1 MLKRV
6 DTFRELERPHFIV
19 RLLSPLGSY
28 PTEGFRTDF
37 EAMVTTSDLCFTV
50 TSVSKDDDSFSEID
64 NLAPA
69 ELPLLGSIMLCADTD
84 QFRLHPYPSPVVFRA
99 HSGRGLEITDE
110 VVEQAKA
117 MLLAKITQHDGPVWP
132 TSLVHRP
139 PAIGGE
145 IPYELEFSADRNPSR
160 HHALGALKA
169 AGPVF
174 LRAVSA
180 LIKAN
185 MARRHEEFQ
194 EAGLLSLWIVMD
206 AAHSIILE
214 RLRQAGNP
222 NPSSKDAASYVYQAY
237 GIANEDAA
245 WERFFEYDYE
255 NRIRF
260 NHPNNRFGAEARPF
274 GLADD
279 IHELNDNLIDLLFF
293 LLTDIPRD
301 TQTLIKT

>member
-1 MLKRV
+1 LIPNTLYPNETDSLNDLEGPNVLKRIY
-6 DTFRELERPHFIV
+6 TFRELKQPHFIV

-69 ELPLLGSIMLCADTD
+69 ELPLLGSIMLCADSD

-99 HSGRGLEITDE
+99 HSGRALEITDE
-110 VVEQAKA
+110 VVEQAKG
-117 MLLAKITQHDGPVWP
+117 MLLAQITERKGPVWP

-139 PAIGGE
+139 PLVGGE
-145 IPYELEFSADRNPSR
+145 IPYELEVSVDRNPSR
-160 HHALGALKA
+160 LHVLEALKTA
-169 AGPVF
+169 CPVF
-174 LRAVSA
+174 LRAISA

-194 EAGLLSLWIVMD
+194 EAGLLSLWIAMD

-214 RLRQAGNP
+214 RLRQTGTP
-222 NPSSKDAASYVYQAY
+222 NPSSKDAASYVYKAY
-237 GIANEDAA
+237 GIADEDAA
-245 WERFFEYDYE
+245 WEKFFEYD
-255 NRIRF
+255 
-260 NHPNNRFGAEARPF
+260 
-274 GLADD
+274 
-279 IHELNDNLIDLLFF
+279 
-293 LLTDIPRD
+293 
-301 TQTLIKT
+301 